1 MLRITTCKRR
11 RNLQGEQGGC
21 RRDTNPGRRTPVALH
36 GGAALAA
43 TVSGGGGGGKARGG
57 PAAGR
62 RLLQLSPCRYWCRS
76 AGRRWARPRSTSRPS
91 PPWCAAAASGKAS
104 LQCSAHG
111 GMSGAGNGNGNG
123 NGSGGAD
130 GGQQRGGGGGGRG
143 VRFAELPDGAASAA
157 ADAAA
162 AAAAA
167 ATAASR
173 TLAAL
178 AAQGGP
184 APDSRVMRRMS
195 STVRRLTLEWRDLG
209 CEYDTAAGPRTLLQR
224 RRQER
229 VAGRAG
235 QAQAGGPADGA
246 VLVDGA
252 PRVEA
257 AFLRRSA
264 YVPQDDRFLP
274 TLTAGE
280 VLSFYGALVLPA
292 AAPPRRPPP
301 AARRRRCREVL
312 GAMGLARQADTL
324 VGGVL
329 PGGLLLRGLSGGER
343 KRLAITTGIV
353 AAPSALLLDEPT
365 SGLDAS
371 AALGALCVRYMRA
384 LADVGHVVLASVH
397 QPRAAIWGM
406 FTQLV
411 VLSRG
416 RMLYSGDCAG
426 TVPWFAS
433 PPPPPGPGA
442 HNSFSSYSLSPGAAG
457 AVPNSPSLITHRG
470 SSAGGSSSAG
480 GAPPLPP
487 LATALGTEEASGG
500 GWGFRGNK
508 QSVMAWAFGGMTGA
522 EFRSQQFG
530 CSAGFGTGVLGVLP
544 GYLPGNTALNPTNLL
559 QGILSDPG
567 PSCFVGTDAIL
578 NYFGGAMREP
588 FWRLVVILL
597 GYLAALHVITFMAL
611 KFTAGR
617 ERR

>member
-1 MLRITTCKRR
+1 
-11 RNLQGEQGGC
+11 
-21 RRDTNPGRRTPVALH
+21 
-36 GGAALAA
+36 
-43 TVSGGGGGGKARGG
+43 
-57 PAAGR
+57 
-62 RLLQLSPCRYWCRS
+62 
-76 AGRRWARPRSTSRPS
+76 
-91 PPWCAAAASGKAS
+91 
-104 LQCSAHG
+104 
-111 GMSGAGNGNGNG
+111 MSGAGNGNGNG

-173 TLAAL
+173 SLAAL

-184 APDSRVMRRMS
+184 APDPRVMRRMS

-264 YVPQDDRFLP
+264 YVPQDDHFLP

-292 AAPPRRPPP
+292 AAPP
-301 AARRRRCREVL
+301 AARRPLPAAAAAARCS
-312 GAMGLARQADTL
+312 GPWGW
-324 VGGVL
+324 
-329 PGGLLLRGLSGGER
+329 RGRPTRCGGER
-343 KRLAITTGIV
+343 KRLAIATGIV

-365 SGLDAS
+365 SGLDAA
-371 AALGALCVRYMRA
+371 AALGTFVMQYMRA
-384 LADVGHVVLASVH
+384 LADAGHVVLASVH

-442 HNSFSSYSLSPGAAG
+442 HNSFSSYSLSPGAAS

-508 QSVMAWAFGGMTGA
+508 QRWRRAGA

-578 NYFGGAMREP
+578 DYFGGAMREP

-611 KFTAGR
+611 KLTAGR